1 MTAGSARGL
10 GASRADGFRSPLGL
24 LRRSGA
30 GLRRGAALRA
40 DRRIGAPREEAVAT
54 RRAGCGRASAAR
66 SPPGALTLPMPPS
79 MAGWRALLQPADGG
93 IDPRVPVL
101 GSSQLV
107 VNALGGVLDLLFRD
121 PQAGRNGCV
130 GESRRHQLQYFL
142 FPGVSSSLI
151 VSCRRWKRSRM
162 AVSLNVL
169 PRRTRSRAWR
179 TSSMSLKFSL
189 RR

>member
-1 MTAGSARGL
+1 
-10 GASRADGFRSPLGL
+10 
-24 LRRSGA
+24 
-30 GLRRGAALRA
+30 
-40 DRRIGAPREEAVAT
+40 
-54 RRAGCGRASAAR
+54 
-66 SPPGALTLPMPPS
+66 

-142 FPGVSSSLI
+142 FPGCEQLPDRQLPPVETVKDGGIAERLAPLDQVQGVADVFDVIEIFFEEIATAGGATGEEAPDQVVVLVVGQQKNTLGRPAFEDFLLGRDPSS
-151 VSCRRWKRSRM
+151 RRPSICM
-162 AVSLNVL
+162 S
-169 PRRTRSRAWR
+169 RRTASGRSPCSR
-179 TSSMSLKFSL
+179 
-189 RR
+189 